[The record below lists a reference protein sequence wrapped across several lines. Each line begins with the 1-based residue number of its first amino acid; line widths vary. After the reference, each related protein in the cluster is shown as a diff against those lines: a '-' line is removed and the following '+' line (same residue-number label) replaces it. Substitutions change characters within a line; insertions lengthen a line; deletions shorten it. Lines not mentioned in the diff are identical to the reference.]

1 MRLDNPLLVRWE
13 YASEERVNKR
23 NAIFRA
29 LIQGESPEDAAYA
42 AVEDAHGSRMLDA
55 GCGPGDLT

>member
-13 YASEERVNKR
+13 FASEERLNKR

-29 LIQGESPEDAAYA
+29 LVQGENP
-42 AVEDAHGSRMLDA
+42 
-55 GCGPGDLT
+55 